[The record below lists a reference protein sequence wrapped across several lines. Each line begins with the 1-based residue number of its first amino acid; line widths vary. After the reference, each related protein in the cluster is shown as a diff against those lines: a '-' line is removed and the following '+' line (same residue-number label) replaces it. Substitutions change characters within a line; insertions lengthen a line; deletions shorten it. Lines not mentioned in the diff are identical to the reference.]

1 MSPFLFH
8 ICFFWSHLLCFRCAT
23 SQPITSSLPYHYSL
37 CTSTPVWRRLP
48 SCPPQWCAPSSPR
61 PRAPWD
67 LSWSCRSRAARRR
80 SASQS
85 WSRSGATASP
95 QSQAASGS
103 DMPRKVLV
111 KLVVQ
116 NALGKKLLNYWKLTW
131 ATPTLRWSTRA
142 VVRLLAAAKASFLF
156 TWGMISRFWP
166 DSSIQRDILG
176 REQDSTL
183 SQKTEHLLLFLPGH
197 LPPLVLLHK
206 TGQHSPSI
214 CLDPIHDL
222 DLHLISGQQISSILW

>member
-1 MSPFLFH
+1 MTTLNTQGNKATGFVERESGQDSRIFNGTCRYYQGRVHWSVPLPSPPLEPVARETWQSKPNESIFVSYLLLLVTFTLFLV
-8 ICFFWSHLLCFRCAT
+8 LGAT
-23 SQPITSSLPYHYSL
+23 SQAITLILPYHYSL

-103 DMPRKVLV
+103 DMPSKELV
-111 KLVVQ
+111 KGVVK
-116 NALGKKLLNYWKLTW
+116 NFESKCLGKKV
-131 ATPTLRWSTRA
+131 A
-142 VVRLLAAAKASFLF
+142 
-156 TWGMISRFWP
+156 
-166 DSSIQRDILG
+166 
-176 REQDSTL
+176 
-183 SQKTEHLLLFLPGH
+183 
-197 LPPLVLLHK
+197 
-206 TGQHSPSI
+206 
-214 CLDPIHDL
+214 
-222 DLHLISGQQISSILW
+222 